1 MLSFTLMRNPLR
13 NLLTLLALTVALGGC
28 VTLTRT
34 PFTQADVHQAS
45 PPGFTNIRYNQD
57 DPRLVSMLRRS
68 MKANGQNEII
78 SLAISGGGANGAYG
92 AGLLYQWTRT
102 GMRPDFQLVTGVSTG
117 ALTAP
122 FAFLGPDWD
131 ERMRQAYFGPKVANL
146 LQGRGLAGI
155 LTPGFYNKAPLVDLV
170 RSEVTDDMLSAIAA
184 EQAKGR
190 RLLVA
195 TTNLDT
201 EEMVVWDMG
210 AIAAQGGPS
219 ARELFIQIMVAS
231 ASVPGVFPP
240 SLIEVET
247 GGRRFSELHVDGQA
261 EGAFFAIPQTLLLS
275 KMVQREHARARLYII
290 VNGQL
295 DGLFQL
301 TPHSTLSILARTL
314 DTANKASI
322 RSMLISNEE
331 FCQRS
336 GCDLKVSD
344 LPPTVIDDPLNFSP
358 AHIAALF
365 AAGAAAAEDRNGW
378 SAAPMAPAGPPPAKS
393 ASLR

>member
-1 MLSFTLMRNPLR
+1 MGNHFR
-13 NLLTLLALTVALGGC
+13 NLLALLALTVALGGC

-34 PFTQADVHQAS
+34 PFTALDVAHAS
-45 PPGFTNIRYNQD
+45 PPGFTDIRYSQD
-57 DPRLVSMLRRS
+57 DPRLAAMLRRS
-68 MKANGQNEII
+68 MKANGANEIV

-92 AGLLYQWTRT
+92 AGLLYQWSKT
-102 GMRPDFQLVTGVSTG
+102 GMRPQFQLVTGVSTG

-122 FAFLGPDWD
+122 FAFLGSDWD
-131 ERMRQAYFGPKVANL
+131 ERMRKAYFSPSLAKL

-155 LTPGFYNKAPLVDLV
+155 LTPGFFKKAPLVDLV
-170 RSEVTDDMLSAIAA
+170 RSEVTDDLLAAIAA
-184 EQAKGR
+184 EHAKGR

-210 AIAAQGGPS
+210 AIAAQGGPA
-219 ARELFIQIMVAS
+219 ARELFVQVMVAS

-275 KMVQREHARARLYII
+275 KLVQREHARARLYII

-314 DTANKASI
+314 DTANKASM
-322 RSMLISNEE
+322 RSMLISTEE

-336 GCDLKVSD
+336 GCELRVSD
-344 LPPTVIDDPLNFSP
+344 LPATVVDDPLNFSA

-378 SAAPMAPAGPPPAKS
+378 SATPTAPVATPPARS

>member
-1 MLSFTLMRNPLR
+1 MGILLR
-13 NLLTLLALTVALGGC
+13 NLLATLTLAVALGGC

-34 PFTQADVHQAS
+34 PFTALDVAHAS
-45 PPGFTNIRYNQD
+45 PPGFTDIRYSQD
-57 DPRLVSMLRRS
+57 DPRLAAMLRRS
-68 MKANGQNEII
+68 MRANGQNEIV

-92 AGLLYQWTRT
+92 AGLLYQWSKT
-102 GMRPDFQLVTGVSTG
+102 GMRPQFQLVTGVSTG

-122 FAFLGPDWD
+122 FAFLGSDWD
-131 ERMRQAYFGPKVANL
+131 ERMRKAYFSPSLAKL

-155 LTPGFYNKAPLVDLV
+155 LTPGFFKKAPLVDLV
-170 RSEVTDDMLSAIAA
+170 RSEVSDELLAAIAA
-184 EQAKGR
+184 EHAKGR

-210 AIAAQGGPS
+210 AIATQGGPA

-275 KMVQREHARARLYII
+275 RMVQREHARARIYII
-290 VNGQL
+290 INGQL

-322 RSMLISNEE
+322 RSMLISTEE

-344 LPPTVIDDPLNFSP
+344 LPTTVVDDPLNFSA

-365 AAGAAAAEDRNGW
+365 AAGSAAAEDRNGW
-378 SAAPMAPAGPPPAKS
+378 SAGPVAPIAAPPARS
-393 ASLR
+393 TSQH

>member
-1 MLSFTLMRNPLR
+1 MGNPVR
-13 NLLTLLALTVALGGC
+13 KLLALLALTVALGGC

-34 PFTQADVHQAS
+34 PFTAADVIHAS
-45 PPGFTNIRYNQD
+45 PPGFTDIRYNQA
-57 DPRLVSMLRRS
+57 DPRLAAMLRRS
-68 MKANGQNEII
+68 MKANGQNELV

-92 AGLLYQWTRT
+92 AGLLYQWTKS
-102 GMRPDFQLVTGVSTG
+102 GQRPEFQLVTGVSTG

-131 ERMRQAYFGPKVANL
+131 EPMRQAYFGPKVAKL
-146 LQGRGLAGI
+146 LQSRGLIGI
-155 LTPGFYNKAPLVDLV
+155 LTPGFFHKAPLVDLV
-170 RSEVTDDMLSAIAA
+170 RSEVSDKMLAAIAA
-184 EQAKGR
+184 EHAKGR

-210 AIAAQGGPS
+210 AIAARGGPA
-219 ARELFIQIMVAS
+219 ARELFTQIMVAS

-275 KMVQREHARARLYII
+275 KMVQREHTRARIYII
-290 VNGQL
+290 INGQL

-322 RSMLISNEE
+322 RSMLISTEE

-344 LPPTVIDDPLNFSP
+344 LPTTVVDDPLNFSA

-378 SAAPMAPAGPPPAKS
+378 SATPTAPVATPPARS